1 MDISHILSEFTGLNT
16 VIFLNFPLVL
26 VLKDNLI
33 PQGSCGPNTEASH
46 PEQGQRLLVLVQ
58 TAQEE
63 KGGLD
68 SQQHHGLS
76 RGTARDTHRSQGYHS
91 IQLVATL
98 GRLSDF
104 KTFSGICARKLG
116 CVTFRAKFRITSV
129 SHSPNTFYDHILKP
143 FRNISYSSLPSLRWE
158 TEKLL
163 WWQQTER

>member
-1 MDISHILSEFTGLNT
+1 MEISRILSELIGLNT
-16 VIFLNFPLVL
+16 AIFLNFRLL
-26 VLKDNLI
+26 LGLKNNLI
-33 PQGSCGPNTEASH
+33 SQGSCGPNMEASH
-46 PEQGQRLLVLVQ
+46 PEEGQRLLVVVQ

-68 SQQHHGLS
+68 SQQHHGPS
-76 RGTARDTHRSQGYHS
+76 RGTAGDPRRSQGYCS

-129 SHSPNTFYDHILKP
+129 SHSPNTFYDNILKP
-143 FRNISYSSLPSLRWE
+143 FGNISYSSLSS
-158 TEKLL
+158 
-163 WWQQTER
+163 